1 MPEQGQMMNKKLA
14 REQLAAWRNMLALRP
29 DDSEVMQNV
38 ASCLFTL
45 GDNDEALKLYP
56 VAYEMNRNSAA
67 IAMNYGMVLKDLG
80 KFSESANVVFHAYNL
95 DPDYFY
101 LRLGCAESLL
111 RNGNWLE

>member
-1 MPEQGQMMNKKLA
+1 MPESGQMMNKKLA

-67 IAMNYGMVLKDLG
+67 IAMPPAPHERSEEKSTWSKPGACSSALNSVLT
-80 KFSESANVVFHAYNL
+80 
-95 DPDYFY
+95 P
-101 LRLGCAESLL
+101 
-111 RNGNWLE
+111 